1 MRVHSRPW
9 TKVHHLR
16 PRDAN
21 PEVPFR
27 PRGFSPPR
35 RVSPRK
41 GSQACCIL
49 QPTLGFA
56 TFHTDQP
63 KPAAIPATRPP
74 LEGFSHPLVALRS
87 PGALAPL
94 AFALADPYRPA
105 IAGETARL
113 VTRPA
118 PSRHCPR
125 GWSVTFGLLAE
136 RERPVLP
143 GLLSPLRG
151 RRRPRGRSGISVTGE
166 AGTTRPPSLFRA
178 NPESDWR
185 GTAVDG
191 PEPANRN
198 RDLLEV
204 WDVKERSE
212 EHSPRS
218 GPEHRVISGAPVIPF
233 RVSRD
238 SKLLRLTPRHSHGVH
253 LERAWERCR

>member
-1 MRVHSRPW
+1 MRVHSRLW
-9 TKVHHLR
+9 TEVQNLR
-16 PRDAN
+16 LSDAN
-21 PEVPFR
+21 PKVPFR

-74 LEGFSHPLVALRS
+74 LEGFSLPLVVLRS

-94 AFALADPYRPA
+94 AFDLADPNRLT

-125 GWSVTFGLLAE
+125 GWSVTFELLAE

-151 RRRPRGRSGISVTGE
+151 QHRLRGRNHQPRHRGRQKRR
-166 AGTTRPPSLFRA
+166 AHRRYPSKLGL
-178 NPESDWR
+178 DWR
-185 GTAVDG
+185 GTAVGG
-191 PEPANRN
+191 PDR
-198 RDLLEV
+198 RT
-204 WDVKERSE
+204 
-212 EHSPRS
+212 
-218 GPEHRVISGAPVIPF
+218 G
-233 RVSRD
+233 
-238 SKLLRLTPRHSHGVH
+238 LRPP
-253 LERAWERCR
+253 